1 MADNLTT
8 ISEIPPQI
16 VKWGQ
21 CLLLHE
27 KRPFWDGSYYY
38 DKFSGKNLPNIKHL
52 CKVCD
57 KDDYDT
63 AKNQE
68 ASRSTT

>member
-1 MADNLTT
+1 MVDSPTT
-8 ISEIPPQI
+8 LSPIPKAI
-16 VKWGQ
+16 LRWSQ

-27 KRPFWDGSYYY
+27 KCPFWDGTYYY
-38 DKFSGKNLPNIKHL
+38 DKNLDKNLPNIKYL

-63 AKNQE
+63 SKNKKT
-68 ASRSTT
+68 SRPTT

>member
-1 MADNLTT
+1 MADNTT
-8 ISEIPPQI
+8 IGSFPKEL
-16 VKWGQ
+16 VDYFRCK
-21 CLLLHE
+21 LLHE
-27 KRPFWDGSYYY
+27 KRPYWDGTFYY
-38 DKFSGKNLPNIKHL
+38 DKNLDKNLPNIKYL

-68 ASRSTT
+68 ASRTSS